1 MRNLIASLRP
11 YVRQHRWRLSGGL
24 VALLITNYF
33 AVLVARFAGHA
44 TDYVGHA
51 GATGHDF
58 LLHAVWIVAAAFV
71 AGLFRFV
78 MRYWIVGASRDIE
91 FEFRNDIFAKL
102 QAMDAPFYDRQRT
115 GDLMSKATNDVEA
128 VRQVLGPGILQFFN
142 SVFLFPIA
150 LWRMTAIDPGLTV
163 ATMVP
168 LALLP
173 VVMNHYGNRVHQRF
187 RLVQDHNSVVSAM
200 VQENLAG
207 IRVVKAFGQEA
218 SQQSLFSGLNLT
230 FINLNMALA
239 RVQAAFYPMLRLL
252 GGASVVVLLW
262 VGGTHV
268 IRGQITVGQLVEFS
282 LIQVMLFWPMMA
294 FGWTLSLLQRGAAS
308 MERIDE
314 LMRLQPAVPAD
325 DDHDAP
331 ADTPAPAPAPAPA
344 SDPVPEGRVEFR
356 GLTFAYTPQS
366 PPVLHDIHITIPP
379 GGRLGVVGPTGSGK
393 TTLVAL
399 LARLYPAPPGALFV
413 DGTDI
418 NHIPPSALRAR
429 VGFVFQ
435 ETFLFSD
442 TIAANIAFGADA
454 ATPADIR
461 AAAAKAHIAPD
472 IDAFPRGYDTMLG
485 ERGIN
490 LSGGQKQRVAI
501 ARALI
506 RDPRI
511 IVLDDA
517 LSAVDTETEERIIA
531 SLHRE
536 LAGRTAVVIAHRISA
551 VMHCDEIIVLDE
563 GRIVER
569 GTHQALLALDGLYAD
584 LFEKQLLTEAVEAE

>member
-11 YVRQHRWRLSGGL
+11 YVRQHRLRFAGGL
-24 VALLITNYF
+24 VALLVTNYF

-44 TDYVGHA
+44 TDSVGRA
-51 GATGHDF
+51 GATSRDF
-58 LLHAVWIVAAAFV
+58 LLHAAWIMAAALA
-71 AGLFRFV
+71 AGLFRYV

-102 QAMDAPFYDRQRT
+102 QAMDPAFYDRQRT

-142 SVFLFPIA
+142 SAFLFPIA
-150 LWRMTAIDPGLTV
+150 LWRMAAIDPWLTV

-168 LALLP
+168 LGLLP
-173 VVMNHYGNRVHQRF
+173 VVMNHYGNLVHQRF

-218 SQQSLFSGLNLT
+218 AQQRLFSGLNLT
-230 FINLNMALA
+230 FIDLNMALA

-252 GGASVVVLLW
+252 GGVSVVVLLW

-268 IRGQITVGQLVEFS
+268 IRGQVTLGQLVEFS

-308 MERIDE
+308 MERIND
-314 LMRLQPAVPAD
+314 LMRLQPAIPAD
-325 DDHDAP
+325 VDP
-331 ADTPAPAPAPAPA
+331 ADPSAVAPDAAPAP
-344 SDPVPEGRVEFR
+344 DPVPEGRVEFR